1 MTEASTSLTVTA
13 APRASHAMS
22 VFSND
27 QAFVSAQRMCR
38 ALTTSNLVPENYRGE
53 TNMGNALIALDMAN
67 RMGISPL
74 MVMQNLHVIEGRPSW
89 ASSFIISVLNSSGLF
104 SPVRFKVEDLGEA
117 DASYDKWTGPKGAR
131 EKVSTK
137 IRIRD
142 RSFQAFAIEKA
153 TGEVLEGPVV
163 TISMAVA
170 EGWYG
175 KPGSKW
181 QTMPDLMG
189 RYRAAAFFGRLY
201 APHILNGMHTD
212 DEVLDLT
219 PDDYMQAVEPVRAE
233 TAPEKPA
240 GRPKGVHAAL
250 KNVRSAKP
258 DKQEKTQQPASQEPA
273 EKDSH
278 DPDSAAEQ
286 ESIDIFDSPEA
297 EDEDDDYSPQ

>member
-1 MTEASTSLTVTA
+1 
-13 APRASHAMS
+13 
-22 VFSND
+22 
-27 QAFVSAQRMCR
+27 MCR

-89 ASSFIISVLNSSGLF
+89 ASSFIISALNSSGLF

-137 IRIRD
+137 IKIRD

-170 EGWYG
+170 EGWYS

-201 APHILNGMHTD
+201 APHILNGMHTE

-219 PDDYMQAVEPVRAE
+219 PDDYMHAVEQVRAE
-233 TAPEKPA
+233 TC
-240 GRPKGVHAAL
+240 
-250 KNVRSAKP
+250 S
-258 DKQEKTQQPASQEPA
+258 
-273 EKDSH
+273 
-278 DPDSAAEQ
+278 
-286 ESIDIFDSPEA
+286 
-297 EDEDDDYSPQ
+297 